1 MTINKV
7 VIILGIAAFSFGS
20 CSSDNSAIK
29 IEAKS
34 LSLDEFEL
42 REMPPFK
49 LIYLDG
55 APFDSK
61 SLEGKVLFI
70 DFWATWCGPCLHEIP
85 SMIEMGK
92 KYKEYGFEVVGI
104 TVQSGDAEDIQP
116 TIDRLNMDYHVLIG
130 DEETMNA
137 FGGIYGFPTNFL
149 ITKKGN
155 IYRKFLGVYP
165 NKTEVVE
172 KDIRFLLGLDEKP
185 IEELNENI

>member
-1 MTINKV
+1 MNINRVILILV
-7 VIILGIAAFSFGS
+7 VAAFSFGS

-130 DEETMNA
+130 DEETMSA

-149 ITKKGN
+149 IHKKGN

-165 NKTEVVE
+165 NKAEVVE
-172 KDIRFLLGLDEKP
+172 KDISLLLGLDEKP
-185 IEELNENI
+185 IEEI

>member
-1 MTINKV
+1 MNINRTIL
-7 VIILGIAAFSFGS
+7 ILVTAVFSFGS
-20 CSSDNSAIK
+20 CSSDNSASK

-34 LSLDEFEL
+34 LSLDESEL
-42 REMPPFK
+42 REMPNFK
-49 LIYLDG
+49 LTYLNG
-55 APFDSK
+55 SPFDSK

-85 SMIEMGK
+85 SMVAMGK

-104 TVQSGDAEDIQP
+104 TVQSGDAEDIKP
-116 TIDRLNMDYHVLIG
+116 TMDRLNMNYHVLLG
-130 DEETMNA
+130 DEATMNA

-165 NKTEVVE
+165 NKEEVVE

-185 IEELNENI
+185 LEEIG

>member
-1 MTINKV
+1 MNIYKIV
-7 VIILGIAAFSFGS
+7 LILGIAAVSFGS
-20 CSSDNSAIK
+20 CSEAESTSK

-34 LSLDEFEL
+34 LSLDESEL
-42 REMPPFK
+42 RKMPPFK
-49 LIYLDG
+49 LAYLDG
-55 APFDSK
+55 TPFDSK

-85 SMIEMGK
+85 SMVEMGK

-104 TVQSGDAEDIQP
+104 TVQSGDAGDIQP
-116 TIDRLNMDYHVLIG
+116 TIDRLKMDYHVLIG
-130 DEETMNA
+130 DEETMSL

-165 NKTEVVE
+165 NKDEVVE
-172 KDIRFLLGLDEKP
+172 KDIRFLLGLDESP
-185 IEELNENI
+185 IEETG

>member
-1 MTINKV
+1 MNINRTILIL
-7 VIILGIAAFSFGS
+7 VIAVFSFGS

-34 LSLDEFEL
+34 LSLDESEL

-49 LIYLDG
+49 LTYLDG
-55 APFDSK
+55 NPFDSK
-61 SLEGKVLFI
+61 LLEGKVLLI

-85 SMIEMGK
+85 SMVEMGQ

-104 TVQSGDAEDIQP
+104 TVQSGDAEDIRP

-130 DEETMNA
+130 DEETMSA

-165 NKTEVVE
+165 NKAEVVE

-185 IEELNENI
+185 IEEIG

>member
-1 MTINKV
+1 LNINR
-7 VIILGIAAFSFGS
+7 VILILVIAVFSFGS

-34 LSLDEFEL
+34 LSLDESEL
-42 REMPPFK
+42 RKMQPFK
-49 LIYLDG
+49 LTYLDG
-55 APFDSK
+55 TPFNSK

-85 SMIEMGK
+85 SMVEMGK

-104 TVQSGDAEDIQP
+104 TVQSGDAEDIEP
-116 TIDRLNMDYHVLIG
+116 TIDRLNVDYHVLIG
-130 DEETMNA
+130 DEVTMSA

-165 NKTEVVE
+165 NKAEVVE

-185 IEELNENI
+185 SEELNEHI